1 MFTRDNIKNKKN
13 FCNAVVEAIP
23 LPVLVVNADVQ
34 ILYYNSAASVLL
46 GSEPEVVIRR
56 RAGEVLHCI
65 HSTEALEGCGYS
77 PFCTDC
83 IIRDSVNQSFKGQK
97 VSRKLQKMEMLQKN
111 NVVEIYLLVT
121 TAPLQFGEEPLV
133 MVLLEDVSELRAL
146 RQLIP
151 ICSRCKKIRDDQD
164 YWHHVEEYLRD
175 HLDVDF
181 THSICPECAS
191 ELYPGLT
198 GKKGNK
204 K

>member
-1 MFTRDNIKNKKN
+1 MKDEEN
-13 FCNAVVEAIP
+13 FCSTVMEAIP
-23 LPVLVVNADVQ
+23 IPVLVVNADVR
-34 ILYYNSAASVLL
+34 ILYYNPAASVLL

-83 IIRDSVNQSFKGQK
+83 IIRNSVNQCVKGRK
-97 VSRKLQKMEMLQKN
+97 VSRKLQKMELLQKN

-121 TAPLQFGEEPLV
+121 TAPLQYGKEPLV

-164 YWHHVEEYLRD
+164 YWHHVEEYLKDR
-175 HLDVDF
+175 LDVDF

-198 GKKGNK
+198 GNKGNK